1 MWSKDI
7 ILLFSDGDTEGTQA
21 WLRAYHG
28 VTGKSPLLE
37 LNFQSLVSLTSASAE
52 HNDGPLPVG
61 GGSIWSAITLDYPHH
76 SFSHIGLYYG
86 KYRFYI
92 RLQWNFDLSPLGRW
106 GEWTSS

>member
-7 ILLFSDGDTEGTQA
+7 ILLFSDGDADGTQA

-28 VTGKSPLLE
+28 VIGRSPLRKIQS
-37 LNFQSLVSLTSASAE
+37 QSLVSLTNAPSE
-52 HNDGPLPVG
+52 HDDGPLPVG

-86 KYRFYI
+86 K
-92 RLQWNFDLSPLGRW
+92 
-106 GEWTSS
+106 